1 MKQIFQ
7 TLVGGIVGFFG
18 IYFALSL
25 DFTSDFSIFGLELT
39 LFIIGIAVLLLVF
52 SMVTIQRVKRKAKLQ
67 LRGEEED
74 ELDSKQYKS
83 YSDITLGSVVAM
95 VLSVVATAIA
105 VITEQPIWVVV
116 AAGATLIGAIVI
128 SIITPGLIK
137 LIYPERDLPKPGE
150 KDYAKK
156 LLAVSDEGERHVMLE
171 GLYRTHNT
179 MNLAL
184 FIALLLLMI
193 YSVSTGVSQLFAI
206 FVVALILIIANVQYT
221 FSIRNKI

>member
-18 IYFALSL
+18 MYFALSL

-116 AAGATLIGAIVI
+116 AAGATLIGAILI

>member
-18 IYFALSL
+18 MYFALSL

-39 LFIIGIAVLLLVF
+39 LFITGIAVLLLVF
-52 SMVTIQRVKRKAKLQ
+52 TMVTIQRVKRKAKLQ

-83 YSDITLGSVVAM
+83 FSDITLGSVVAM

>member
-18 IYFALSL
+18 MYFALSL

-39 LFIIGIAVLLLVF
+39 LFITGIAVLLLVF

-128 SIITPGLIK
+128 SIIIPGLIK